1 LNVNAIAAA
10 APAGA
15 RGGTAPGRLFL
26 PDLLKAVACVLIVWH
41 HLAFYGPMSDV
52 AQPLAPRLMSWLFD
66 HARIAVQ
73 VFLVVSGYLTAS
85 QLAPTGEAASLSPWP
100 LILRRY
106 RRLVTPLLAALVLAL
121 VAAAAVRP
129 WLAHS
134 SVPGVPTW
142 PQLLVHG
149 LLLQDVLGIEALS
162 AGVWYVAIDLQLYIL
177 AVLLLTL
184 SGRAG
189 QRLPPARRSH
199 LAAGLVTLLALLSLL
214 WWNRQPALDATGLYF
229 WGAYGLGMLAFWAS
243 RSPRPV
249 AGVLALAIVGG
260 AALALD
266 YRTRI
271 AVALVTALLLA
282 AGLAGRATGTAAA
295 QPQPAWRSSV
305 VGLARISYS
314 VFVVH
319 FSVCLV
325 TNAVVNRYWP
335 AQPVVNALGMG
346 AAFLLSLLAGH
357 LLHAGV
363 ERHPATWARVLA
375 WQAAF
380 LVTGAALAGLAAV
393 A

>member
-1 LNVNAIAAA
+1 MNTLAAA
-10 APAGA
+10 ATAGV
-15 RGGTAPGRLFL
+15 RDGPVSGRLFL
-26 PDLLKAVACVLIVWH
+26 LDVLKAFSCVAIVWH

-52 AQPLAPRLMSWLFD
+52 AQPLAPRLIGWLFD

-73 VFLVVSGYLTAS
+73 VFFVVSGYLTAS
-85 QLAPTGEAASLSPWP
+85 QLAPLGAATPLSPGP

-121 VAAAAVRP
+121 LAAAVVRP
-129 WLAHS
+129 WLAHP

-142 PQLLVHG
+142 PQLLAHG

-162 AGVWYVAIDLQLYIL
+162 AGVWYVAIDLQLYML

-184 SGRAG
+184 SGRVG
-189 QRLPPARRSH
+189 QRWPALRQN

-214 WWNRQPALDATGLYF
+214 WWNRQPALDATSLYF
-229 WGAYGLGMLAFWAS
+229 WGAYGLGMLAFWSS

-249 AGVLALAIVGG
+249 AGALALAALGG

-282 AGLAGRATGTAAA
+282 AGLAGRATGAAA
-295 QPQPAWRSSV
+295 VPRQSAWRRGV
-305 VGLARISYS
+305 AELARISYS
-314 VFVVH
+314 VFVAH
-319 FSVCLV
+319 FSVCLL
-325 TNAVVNRYWP
+325 TNAVVSRYWP
-335 AQPVVNALGMG
+335 AQPLVNALGMG
-346 AAFLLSLLAGH
+346 AAFLLSLLAGR

-363 ERHPATWARVLA
+363 ESRPATWTRVLA
-375 WQAAF
+375 WQATF
-380 LVTGAALAGLAAV
+380 LVSGAVLAGLAA
-393 A
+393 AS